1 MSRPLKVPAPAAGA
15 LAPRQ
20 RAAAHR
26 VASPGSS
33 AAAADSH
40 PRSLA
45 QRRRIES
52 AFGPAA
58 VARGGTVVQRAIGFE
73 FEFGEWITRHV
84 NDGTALAKG
93 EPIIDGAGFKVEG
106 EDAAGRSTIEVVT
119 KPFADD
125 ATAAVSVGVAQ
136 QILAD
141 MSQTDRVTADH
152 FGGSAN
158 VEVQPVGDKGK
169 FQASPAVALDK
180 IGDLFR
186 EGSGQSYKG
195 FADSVHQTLN
205 SSKTR
210 KKYLGGKRASP
221 ALEGFVMLVV
231 NYMEQGANSFG
242 LNYPKAAFKIMART
256 SFDKMFSMV
265 PEHAFFGQPENREL
279 WVGLVM
285 SVAKKIPSIS
295 TEISR
300 TEFQTNWRGKPKL
313 IHGNVLVPAERER
326 SENEMLD
333 TPVLGMDLREMD
345 KLPADVGSPNA
356 HETYRS
362 NITRRAWLSQMPEE
376 DLLSKANDKRF
387 EGMGSYGNATDVE
400 VSESEIAELGGQVV
414 ERALP
419 SLPVELPGSDADV
432 DSDSEPLL
440 RGQEVDLP
448 APKEAPLFEL
458 RGLSDMFGV
467 EQNIGLD
474 GWAAKVAE
482 VFKIVDHANAEKDKK
497 GRVTRPVH
505 YGAQGKPTVAPDV
518 DNPGIWDKKD

>member
-1 MSRPLKVPAPAAGA
+1 VPGPLKVRSPAAAANA
-15 LAPRQ
+15 LRQ
-20 RAAAHR
+20 RAAAHEPD
-26 VASPGSS
+26 ASCGS

-40 PRSLA
+40 PRARA

-58 VARGGTVVQRAIGFE
+58 VARGGAVVQRAIGFE
-73 FEFGEWITRHV
+73 FEFGEWNTRHV
-84 NDGTALAKG
+84 DDGTALAKG
-93 EPIIDGAGFKVEG
+93 EPIIHGAGFKVEG
-106 EDAAGRSTIEVVT
+106 EDAAGRSAIEVVT
-119 KPFADD
+119 KPFAD
-125 ATAAVSVGVAQ
+125 AGTAAASVAVAQ

-141 MSQTDRVTADH
+141 MSHTASVTADR

-158 VEVQPVGDKGK
+158 VEVQPVGNKGK

-186 EGSGQSYKG
+186 EGSGRSYKG
-195 FADSVHQTLN
+195 FADTVHKTLG
-205 SSKTR
+205 SSKVS
-210 KKYLGGKRASP
+210 KKYLGGKKASA

-285 SVAKKIPSIS
+285 AVAKKIPSIS

-313 IHGNVLVPAERER
+313 MHGNVLVPAERER
-326 SENEMLD
+326 SEDEMLD

-362 NITRRAWLSQMPEE
+362 SITRRDWLAQMPEE

-400 VSESEIAELGGQVV
+400 VSESDIANLGRQVV

-419 SLPVELPGSDADV
+419 SLPVELPGSEADV
-432 DSDSEPLL
+432 DTDREALP
-440 RGQEVDLP
+440 RGQDVDLP

-458 RGLSDMFGV
+458 RGLADMFGV

-474 GWAAKVAE
+474 GWTAKVCE
-482 VFKIVDHANAEKDKK
+482 VFRIVDHANAEKDKK
-497 GRVTRPVH
+497 GRVMRPVH
-505 YGAQGKPTVAPDV
+505 YGPQGKPTVAPDV
-518 DNPGIWDKKD
+518 DNPGIWDKQG